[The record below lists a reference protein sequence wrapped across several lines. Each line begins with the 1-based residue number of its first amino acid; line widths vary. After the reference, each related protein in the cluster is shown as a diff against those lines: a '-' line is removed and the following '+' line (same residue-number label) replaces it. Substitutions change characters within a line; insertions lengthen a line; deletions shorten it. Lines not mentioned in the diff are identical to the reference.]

1 MFFHRYTPF
10 ARSFFSP
17 DLGRRLPLG
26 DGIESWRGF
35 YQSIRP
41 TQMGLSL
48 NIGKGS
54 PSSSLTHN
62 RNSPLKLSYRI
73 IFWMILLFRIF
84 LFHLRENV
92 FIYPKFPFCA
102 FPDMSATAFIEPLPI
117 INFVVQ
123 LLRSDIHSRPLSDAE
138 RVKVFLLN

>member
-1 MFFHRYTPF
+1 MPF
-10 ARSFFSP
+10 GRSFFSP
-17 DLGRRLPLG
+17 DLGRRQSLG
-26 DGIESWRGF
+26 DGLESWRGF

-54 PSSSLTHN
+54 PSTLTRKN
-62 RNSPLKLSYRI
+62 LSTEI
-73 IFWMILLFRIF
+73 VILYYVLHDSIASDF
-84 LFHLRENV
+84 LFYLRENV
-92 FIYPKFPFCA
+92 FVYPKFPFCA

-117 INFVVQ
+117 IDFVTQ